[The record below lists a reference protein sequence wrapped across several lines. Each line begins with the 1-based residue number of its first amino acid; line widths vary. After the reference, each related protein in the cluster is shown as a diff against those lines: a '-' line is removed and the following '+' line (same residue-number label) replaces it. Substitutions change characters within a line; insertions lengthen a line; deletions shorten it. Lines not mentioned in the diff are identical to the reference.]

1 MVKMA
6 TRNNMA
12 KHVSMVKN
20 RKRKTHRKT
29 IRKSKKTIKKTNTK
43 SAPQLT
49 KKQIEFLLLL
59 NTLIIYTMDLKN
71 HNTPDKKIKNK
82 LETLLKAIRRNDK
95 FIPNTSSDNQIRIIT
110 ETIYNIAVYIPTNT
124 LEIQRDHKGGFFFK
138 NIEDKADQPIT
149 GADITRLLDEIQQF
163 FYNAQYVEEGQFL
176 RDTNTVLSML
186 RGDTQQFKTILK
198 YQIFPKY
205 YSPFPPFI
213 KWDAIKEDFFMKDNP
228 KWHDIPDYLLAYQT
242 YLKLRDEYLVEKGVK
257 SPSVLSK
264 DLYTGF
270 FDKAANSL
278 SDNIYK
284 LEQLQRI
291 KSGRFTPI
299 SVS

>member
-1 MVKMA
+1 MVKQDK
-6 TRNNMA
+6 R
-12 KHVSMVKN
+12 KS
-20 RKRKTHRKT
+20 RKRNSSKKKTL
-29 IRKSKKTIKKTNTK
+29 RKSTMKRTHQ
-43 SAPQLT
+43 PELT
-49 KKQIEFLLLL
+49 RKQIDFLLLL
-59 NTLIIYTMDLKN
+59 NTLIIYTMDLKK
-71 HNTPDKKIKNK
+71 HNLPDRKIKSK

-95 FIPNTSSDNQIRIIT
+95 FIPKTSSDNQIQIIAN
-110 ETIYNIAVYIPTNT
+110 TIFDIAVYI
-124 LEIQRDHKGGFFFK
+124 LEQTKQETQKETKVGHKGGFFFK

-186 RGDTQQFKTILK
+186 RGDTQQFKSILQ

-213 KWDAIKEDFFMKDNP
+213 KWDAIKQDFFMKDLP

-242 YLKLRDEYLVEKGVK
+242 YLRLRDEYLVEKGVK
-257 SPSVLSK
+257 SPAVLSK

-278 SDNIYK
+278 SDNIFK
-284 LEQLQRI
+284 LEQLQRASKGQFFPVAI
-291 KSGRFTPI
+291 T
-299 SVS
+299 